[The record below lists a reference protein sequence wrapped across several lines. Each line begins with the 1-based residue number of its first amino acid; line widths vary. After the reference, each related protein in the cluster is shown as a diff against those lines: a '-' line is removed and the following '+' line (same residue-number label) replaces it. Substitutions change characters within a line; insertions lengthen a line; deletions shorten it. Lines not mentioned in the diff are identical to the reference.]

1 MEDTGGPVR
10 SGSGAHALTELLQDW
25 HAGSEQARNRV
36 FELTYRELRRL
47 AAAYLRQE
55 HEARSL
61 QATAL
66 VHEAFLRLVGN
77 QAPWVDRRHFYGVAA
92 QAMRRILVDHARRR
106 SAQKRP
112 RLHLVS
118 GLEELADVPDR
129 ETWATV
135 RLEEALLDLE
145 RLDPRQAR
153 VVELRHFVGLSVEE
167 TASTL
172 GLSEATV
179 KRDWATARA
188 WIARH
193 MHGSRPA

>member
-1 MEDTGGPVR
+1 MEDRPGGLVR
-10 SGSGAHALTELLQDW
+10 GGSGTHLLTDLLQDW

-55 HEARSL
+55 HEVRSL

-66 VHEAFLRLVGN
+66 VHEAFLRLIGN
-77 QAPWVDRRHFYGVAA
+77 QAPWIDRRHFYGVAA

-106 SAQKRP
+106 SARKRP
-112 RLHLVS
+112 RMHLVT

-172 GLSEATV
+172 GLSAATV

-193 MHGSRPA
+193 MHGSRS